1 MTTTTTGDRA
11 EYEKLL
17 AGYKTGILT
26 TRGPD
31 GHYHARPM
39 ALQEER
45 DAGADL
51 WFATSR
57 ESAKIHEIEA
67 DAQVALSFHS
77 GERDAAYLSVSG
89 RAELVQDRV
98 IIHRMWSPGWKA
110 WFPEGPDQE
119 DLALLRVEVEHAEWV
134 KPEGGK
140 AEVLFT
146 MARNALTGSRDEP
159 GEKRE
164 LDLGAPDPRGGA

>member
-1 MTTTTTGDRA
+1 MTTTQAGDRA
-11 EYEKLL
+11 EYEALL
-17 AGYKTGILT
+17 RGYKTAILT

-31 GHYHARPM
+31 GHYHSRPM

-57 ESAKIHEIEA
+57 ESAKAHEIA
-67 DAQVALSFHS
+67 GDAQVSLAFHS
-77 GERDAAYLSVSG
+77 GERDAAYLSISG
-89 RAELVQDRV
+89 RAELVQDRLL
-98 IIHRMWSPGWKA
+98 IHRMWSPGWKA

-119 DLALLRVEVEHAEWV
+119 DLALVRVAVEHAEWV

-140 AEVLFT
+140 AKVLYT
-146 MARNALTGSRDEP
+146 MARNALGGRHEEP
-159 GEKRE
+159 AEKRE
-164 LDLGAPDPRGGA
+164 LDVR

>member
-11 EYEKLL
+11 EYERLL
-17 AGYKTGILT
+17 AGYKTAILT
-26 TRGPD
+26 TRGRD
-31 GHYHARPM
+31 GHYHSRPM

-45 DAGADL
+45 GAGAEV

-57 ESAKIHEIEA
+57 ASAKADEIA
-67 DAQVALSFHS
+67 TDAQVSLAFHS
-77 GERDAAYLSVSG
+77 GERDAAYLSISG
-89 RAELVQDRV
+89 RAELVQDRLL
-98 IIHRMWSPGWKA
+98 IHQKWSPSWKA
-110 WFPEGPDQE
+110 WFPDGPDQE

-134 KPEGGK
+134 KPAGGK
-140 AEVLFT
+140 AKVLFT
-146 MARNALTGSRDEP
+146 MARNALGGRRDEP